1 MKRIEDNLRDFW
13 DNIKCTS
20 IQIIGVLEEEEK
32 EKSFKK
38 ISEHYSWKFSQ
49 HGKGNSQSSPLSTE
63 FHTG

>member
-1 MKRIEDNLRDFW
+1 MKRIEENLRDFW

-38 ISEHYSWKFSQ
+38 ISEHYS
-49 HGKGNSQSSPLSTE
+49 
-63 FHTG
+63 